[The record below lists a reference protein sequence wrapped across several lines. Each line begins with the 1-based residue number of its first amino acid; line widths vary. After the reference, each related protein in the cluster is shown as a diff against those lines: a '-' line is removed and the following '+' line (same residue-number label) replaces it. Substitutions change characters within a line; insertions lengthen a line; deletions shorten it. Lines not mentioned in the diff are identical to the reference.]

1 MERRAFQAGKLTN
14 VMTQMHFKNA
24 RGIERGEKA
33 GKSRRSWILKEYTK
47 YRNLLYVEN
56 CGVLSVIDH
65 IESE

>member
-1 MERRAFQAGKLTN
+1 M
-14 VMTQMHFKNA
+14 MTQMHFKNA